1 VDAILPAA
9 SEPVMVFGGAVAA
22 GAFAAEVR
30 FLGIDVPDGFW
41 SWFAIGLAGT
51 VGAVLGSILGWWI
64 GYRGGRAFVERH
76 GRWVHVT
83 PEKLERAERSF
94 ERWGDWF
101 VAVGRVT
108 PVLRSFVAIPAGVL
122 EMPLRRYTI
131 LTIPGSAIW
140 CFGLAGIG
148 WALGANWERFHHAF
162 HYVDYVVLDF
172 RRVGN
177 IDSAAFEMLVELQE
191 HLRVQHIREQFFVC
205 RLPAGLLFQACHR
218 RGEIRRPG
226 EEDGLRAR
234 LAFAE

>member
-1 VDAILPAA
+1 MPVASILAELTDALTTVVGDYGLYAVFVLMFVDAILPAA
-9 SEPVMVFGGAVAA
+9 SEPVMVFGGAVAS
-22 GAFAAEVR
+22 GAFVSEVT
-30 FLGIDVPDGFW
+30 FLGIDLPDGFW

-51 VGAVLGSILGWWI
+51 VGYVLGSILGWWI
-64 GYRGGRAFVERH
+64 GYRGGRTFVERH

-122 EMPLRRYTI
+122 EMPLRRYVI
-131 LTIPGSAIW
+131 LTIPGSAVW

-162 HYVDYVVLDF
+162 HYVDYAVLGLILVAGVVLGLRWRSSRLA
-172 RRVGN
+172 RRAAA
-177 IDSAAFEMLVELQE
+177 DSA
-191 HLRVQHIREQFFVC
+191 R
-205 RLPAGLLFQACHR
+205 
-218 RGEIRRPG
+218 
-226 EEDGLRAR
+226 
-234 LAFAE
+234 